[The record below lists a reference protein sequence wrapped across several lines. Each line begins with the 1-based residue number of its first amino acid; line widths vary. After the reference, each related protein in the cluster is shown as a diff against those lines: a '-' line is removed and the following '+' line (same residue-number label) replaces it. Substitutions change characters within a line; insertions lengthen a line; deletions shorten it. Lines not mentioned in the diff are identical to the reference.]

1 MKREE
6 LEKLGLEK
14 EAIDSIMSL
23 NGKDIEAHKAKIAAA
38 EAEREGLKSQLDEAG
53 KAIAGFKA
61 LDIEGVKKS
70 ADDWK
75 AKAEKAQKEADAQV
89 YKVRYES
96 ALTDALKESKAKN
109 VKAVR
114 ALLNEADLKLTDD
127 GLVGLK
133 EQLEKVKPE
142 NDYLFESD
150 TATPKIVAGAANKP
164 LQPSDALSAKD
175 REAMGLPPLKGN

>member
-1 MKREE
+1 MQRNE

-14 EAIDSIMSL
+14 DAIDQIMAL
-23 NGKDIEAHKAKIAAA
+23 HGRDIEANKAKVSAA
-38 EAEREGLKSQLDEAG
+38 EAERDGLKSQLDEAA
-53 KAIAGFKA
+53 KAIEGFKA

-70 ADDWK
+70 ADEWK
-75 AKAEKAQKEADAQV
+75 AKAEQAQKDAEKQV
-89 YKVRYES
+89 YQVRYES
-96 ALTDALKESKAKN
+96 ALSDALKAAKAKN

-150 TATPKIVAGAANKP
+150 VPTPKIVSGGGNKP
-164 LQPSDALSAKD
+164 IENQDAVVIAARKAAGLQ
-175 REAMGLPPLKGN
+175 